1 MLSRYAFMKRP
12 MASLRLARA
21 SVLATRTRM
30 VWPRTSVASVA
41 RAITRVLPSSISL
54 RPNGGEA
61 QPTSTWSVMT
71 AVRVDDGLPVAIGLA
86 LSLNSSMKARTTL
99 LVEEP
104 LVENAMVFL
113 SVRSVSFWNFAD
125 VLAYQ

>member
-1 MLSRYAFMKRP
+1 MKRDI
-12 MASLRLARA
+12 ASLRLASA
-21 SVLATRTRM
+21 SALATRTRM
-30 VWPRTSVASVA
+30 VWPGTSVASVA
-41 RAITRVLPSSISL
+41 RAITRVLPSSIAL

-71 AVRVDDGLPVAIGLA
+71 AVRVDDGLPVAIGFA

-99 LVEEP
+99 LVDDP

-113 SVRSVSFWNFAD
+113 SVRSVSLFTGDEVF
-125 VLAYQ
+125 AYQ